1 MPHEPPNYKD
11 CIYCF
16 PPESGLP
23 PLYVVFNFPYPGVR
37 TIGAYS

>member
-1 MPHEPPNYKD
+1 MRSVVPHEPPNYKD

-23 PLYVVFNFPYPGVR
+23 PL
-37 TIGAYS
+37 

>member
-23 PLYVVFNFPYPGVR
+23 PL
-37 TIGAYS
+37 

>member
-16 PPESGLP
+16 PPESDLP
-23 PLYVVFNFPYPGVR
+23 PL
-37 TIGAYS
+37 

>member
-11 CIYCF
+11 CIYCI

-23 PLYVVFNFPYPGVR
+23 PLYVVFNSPYPGVR
-37 TIGAYS
+37 IIGAYS